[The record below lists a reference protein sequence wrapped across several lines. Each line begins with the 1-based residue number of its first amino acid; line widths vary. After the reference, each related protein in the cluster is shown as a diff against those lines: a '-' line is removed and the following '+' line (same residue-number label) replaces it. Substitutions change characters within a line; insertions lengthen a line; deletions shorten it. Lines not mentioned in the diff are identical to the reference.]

1 MFAQRLKALRKEA
14 GLTQKKIADHFNTSP
29 QSYAQWEKGLRK
41 PSQDSLEKLAKF
53 FDVSIDYLTG
63 KSDIKD
69 ATAID
74 EDKLDQAIEKSLGF
88 NGKPAT
94 EAEKAS
100 MKEALMIYLESLKN
114 SD

>member
-41 PSQDSLEKLAKF
+41 PSQDSLEKLSKF

-63 KSDIKD
+63 KSDIKNP
-69 ATAID
+69 AIID
-74 EDKLDQAIEKSLGF
+74 EKRLDQAIVKILGSEQIISKKQRE
-88 NGKPAT
+88 NIKNIIT
-94 EAEKAS
+94 T
-100 MKEALMIYLESLKN
+100 YLSN
-114 SD
+114 